1 MVDRSPEIEKSALF
15 RVLQVSRKISAP
27 VELDEILQ
35 LVIEAA
41 LDVLNAERGTVFL
54 YDRNTDELFSRVA
67 TGEKEIRFPASLG
80 IAGESAKK
88 RQLVNVE
95 DCYADARFNQEVDKK
110 TGFRTRCLLSIPL
123 IGIHDELVGVLQVLN
138 KRSGVFDQADTDL
151 ADTLAAQCAVS
162 LQRARLIE
170 EQLVKQKLEQDLAV
184 ARDIQLGVLPKEL
197 PEIDGYTLACWSR
210 PADETGGD
218 IYDAT
223 FLQDRGVAVLLGDAT
238 GHGIGPAL
246 SVTQMRAMFRIGL
259 RLGEGLDRIAMEMN
273 EQLKADLP
281 GNRFITAFLGIL
293 NAGENRLDYLSCGQG
308 PLLHYHA
315 ETDEVKFLDS
325 NALPLAILPNL
336 NIEECAPMVLEAGDV
351 VAVLSDGFYEY
362 ADASGEQFEK
372 QRVSDVIRQSRDG
385 SADEILQGLLAAVE
399 SFAPGIPQD
408 DDMTAIILRRAS

>member
-1 MVDRSPEIEKSALF
+1 MHSRCSELESCGLF
-15 RVLQVSRKISAP
+15 KVLEVTRRLGAP
-27 VELDEILQ
+27 VELGEILQ

-41 LDVLNAERGTVFL
+41 LGVLDAERGTVFL
-54 YDRNTDELFSRVA
+54 YDRSTDELFSRVA
-67 TGEKEIRFPASLG
+67 TGEEEIRFPASLG

-88 RQLVNVE
+88 RELINVE
-95 DCYADARFNQEVDKK
+95 DCYADARFNKEVDKK

-123 IGIHDELVGVLQVLN
+123 IGIQDELVGVLQVLN
-138 KRSGVFDQADTDL
+138 KRSGVFDGDDEEL
-151 ADTLAAQCAVS
+151 AKTLAAQCAVS

-170 EQLVKQKLEQDLAV
+170 EQLVKQKLERDLAV
-184 ARDIQLGVLPKEL
+184 ARDIQLGILPKEL

-210 PADETGGD
+210 PADDTGGD

-223 FLQDRGVAVLLGDAT
+223 LLKDRGVAVLLADAT

-259 RLGEGLDRIAMEMN
+259 RLGESLDRIALEIN

-293 NAGENRLDYLSCGQG
+293 DPGKHRLDYLSCGQG

-315 ETDEVKFLDS
+315 GTEEVEYLDS

-336 NIEECAPMVLEAGDV
+336 MIEDCAPMVFDSGDV
-351 VAVLSDGFYEY
+351 VAVLSDGFFEY
-362 ADASGEQFEK
+362 ADAMGEQFEK
-372 QRVSDVIRQSRDG
+372 QRVSDVIRQSRGG
-385 SADEILQGLLAAVE
+385 SADEILQALLGAIE
-399 SFAPGIPQD
+399 SFAPGIAQD
-408 DDMTAIILRRAS
+408 DDMTAVILKRA